1 MSRYC
6 SQCGKSIKA
15 CICKWIQTLTPSV
28 ELIILQHSS
37 ETNRPLGTAR
47 ILSLSLTNSYCFVGE
62 DFTNHTELNQ
72 LIRDSDYQH
81 FVLYPGETSVAYQ
94 AVQNTLTKNN
104 KVRVILL
111 DGTWKKAYKIW
122 QLSSNINGLPQ
133 VHLPSDLEGNYRIRK
148 APNKNSLSTVEAGYH
163 ILSLV
168 EPEMDF
174 SPLLNAF
181 EQMIDFQI
189 RQIPQEVFA
198 RNYR

>member
-62 DFTNHTELNQ
+62 DFTHHTELNQ
-72 LIRDSDYQH
+72 LIGDSDYQH
-81 FVLYPGETSVAYQ
+81 FVLYPGETSVNYQ
-94 AVQNTLTKNN
+94 VVKNTLTKKN

-122 QLSSNINGLPQ
+122 QLSSNINELPQ
-133 VHLPSDLEGNYRIRK
+133 VHLPPDLEGNYRIRK

-163 ILSLV
+163 ILSLI
-168 EPEMDF
+168 EPEVDF
-174 SPLLNAF
+174 SPLLTAF

>member
-62 DFTNHTELNQ
+62 DFTHHTELNQ
-72 LIRDSDYQH
+72 LIGDSDYQH
-81 FVLYPGETSVAYQ
+81 FVLYPGETSVNYQ
-94 AVQNTLTKNN
+94 VVKNTLTKKN

-122 QLSSNINGLPQ
+122 HLSSNINELTQ
-133 VHLPSDLEGNYRIRK
+133 VHLPPNLEGNYRIRK

-163 ILSLV
+163 MLSLI

-174 SPLLNAF
+174 SPLLTAF